1 MQPGEPGSDEI
12 SRAVE
17 MMENRIA
24 VAELT
29 SALSSGMA
37 RGSVGPDMDTSLV
50 VLSALDEAIDLVTEM
65 GCQSPQV
72 QQLVTAAGLVRE
84 LRAALLGG
92 YWESVQSVL
101 EETGERHTPRVCAQV
116 GDPFWVTIGPLD
128 HRAACSCA
136 CVHCTCLSHQ
146 HDRA

>member
-1 MQPGEPGSDEI
+1 
-12 SRAVE
+12 

-24 VAELT
+24 VSELT

-37 RGSVGPDMDTSLV
+37 RGSVGPDMDTSQV

-65 GCQSPQV
+65 GCQSQQV
-72 QQLVTAAGLVRE
+72 QHLVTAAGLVRE

-101 EETGERHTPRVCAQV
+101 EETGACGTGKAGCSGCGRCWV
-116 GDPFWVTIGPLD
+116 GESAVRG
-128 HRAACSCA
+128 S
-136 CVHCTCLSHQ
+136 SHV
-146 HDRA
+146 

>member
-101 EETGERHTPRVCAQV
+101 EETGERHTPRGCVSMV
-116 GDPFWVTIGPLD
+116 GDPCWLGH
-128 HRAACSCA
+128 HRAACSRA
-136 CVHCTCLSHQ
+136 CV
-146 HDRA
+146 